1 MLFVACKATTVTTSS
16 VEIEEDLSIYRPEFS
31 SNKSYVENEIGNNEP
46 TSQIEIKS
54 SIKDEI
60 DSISKIIV
68 ERNSEKDFYEG
79 YTIQIY
85 SGISREEAE
94 NARKT
99 ANIVFPELESSLTYY
114 QPTYRVKIGAFRER
128 SGANKYFNDVKNDFP
143 RAILIPENIKKEKE
157 EDDND

>member
-1 MLFVACKATTVTTSS
+1 MFVACKATSVTTSS
-16 VEIEEDLSIYRPEFS
+16 VEINEDLSIYRPEFAS
-31 SNKSYVENEIGNNEP
+31 TEAYIKNEIDNEESV
-46 TSQIEIKS
+46 SQIGLTS
-54 SIKDEI
+54 SIKNEI

-128 SGANKYFNDVKNDFP
+128 IVANKYYNDVKKDFP